1 MRTLHAHIRPEK
13 GFSLIE
19 LLIVILIL
27 GILST
32 IALPAFLGEQ
42 DKGLDADA
50 KASTRN
56 VVASVESCYTETKSY
71 ETCDTL
77 PELEATDTTPGVE
90 LTDPV
95 TKKKGAVA
103 VTATDDTYTVTAYS
117 KSDNT
122 FVVAKAADGTST
134 RSW

>member
-1 MRTLHAHIRPEK
+1 VRTLYAHIRPEK

-19 LLIVILIL
+19 LLIVVLIL

-50 KASTRN
+50 KANTRN
-56 VVASVESCYTETKSY
+56 VVASLESCFTETKSY

-77 PELEATDTTPGVE
+77 PELEATDTKPGVE
-90 LTDPV
+90 LTDLV
-95 TKKKGAVA
+95 TKKEGAVA
-103 VTATDDTYTVTAYS
+103 VSATDEAYTVTAYS
-117 KSDNT
+117 KSDNS
-122 FVVAKAADGTST
+122 FVVAKAPDGTFT

>member
-1 MRTLHAHIRPEK
+1 VRTLHAHIRPEK

-27 GILST
+27 GILAT

-42 DKGLDADA
+42 EKGLDADA
-50 KASTRN
+50 KANTRN

-77 PELEATDTTPGVE
+77 PELEAVDTKPGVE
-90 LTDPV
+90 LTDTV

-103 VTATDDTYTVTAYS
+103 VSATDETYTVTAYS
-117 KSDNT
+117 KSSNT
-122 FVVAKAADGTST
+122 FVVAKDADGTST

>member
-1 MRTLHAHIRPEK
+1 VRTRHAHIRLEK
-13 GFSLIE
+13 GFTLIE
-19 LLIVILIL
+19 LMIVILLL

-42 DKGLDADA
+42 EKGLDADA
-50 KASTRN
+50 KANTRN

-90 LTDPV
+90 LTD
-95 TKKKGAVA
+95 TATQKKGAVA
-103 VTATDDTYTVTAYS
+103 VSATDDSYSVTAYS
-117 KSDNT
+117 KSENT
-122 FVVAKAADGTST
+122 FVVAKATDGTTT

>member
-50 KASTRN
+50 KANTRN
-56 VVASVESCYTETKSY
+56 VVASVESFYTET
-71 ETCDTL
+71 
-77 PELEATDTTPGVE
+77 
-90 LTDPV
+90 
-95 TKKKGAVA
+95 
-103 VTATDDTYTVTAYS
+103 
-117 KSDNT
+117 
-122 FVVAKAADGTST
+122 
-134 RSW
+134 R